1 MTGFRSFNN
10 STGKRALN
18 LLEAGNLNLKLQY
31 VVVERIT
38 VIKFGVNDGGG
49 DGASC
54 GEIKVRTD
62 TTKLSNMVIA
72 SFGDG

>member
-1 MTGFRSFNN
+1 VTGFRSFNN

-38 VIKFGVNDGGG
+38 VIKIGVNDGGG
-49 DGASC
+49 NGASC
-54 GEIKVRTD
+54 GEIKVRAD

-72 SFGDG
+72 GFGDG